1 MNYKSVVCN
10 LRVDVLSGD
19 NINWEMIINTQ
30 VSHLE

>member
-19 NINWEMIINTQ
+19 NINWAMIINTQ